1 MEHSHLQK
9 PNPFDARRKLV
20 AELEKPRAARFRL
33 REAFPYSLMAQDGE
47 RLPEAAREF
56 KVNESPHLMEYMLP
70 WETIMKVPYD
80 YVLVPS
86 IPTEFRITSTSLRD
100 GYQGLMKFPSPE
112 QMAQIHE
119 TESKL
124 SGPGGLIEKTE
135 VFLYSEFDLNVIRM
149 MAERGFEYPKITSWI
164 RAKMEDLPLPV
175 SLGME
180 ETGILT
186 SCSDYHL
193 FKKLKLGKTE
203 ALNKYIDM
211 INAGFDAG
219 LKRVRIHLEDVT
231 RADIFGFVVPFL
243 RKVAEIS
250 EKAYKES
257 QGERHVIVRLCD
269 TMGIGTANE
278 QAALPVGIPKLVY
291 TSIVHGG
298 IPPEHLEWHGHL
310 DLSRGVEGAM
320 AAYRHGC
327 SRLNCSIFGIGERV
341 GNIPMELIILNAM
354 ENGILPPDAV
364 DFRHGRDLY
373 LKFLEW
379 GIPLPFNLP
388 LFSDK
393 STATN
398 AGIHADGVNKD
409 KDIYAVCDTENIFGV
424 PPMVLVSNLSGEAGL
439 INWMQRYFLNYMGDS
454 DSALRATKG
463 NPPFRERITSANT
476 ALKQVYDSTNRTT
489 VMEDNEVA
497 ALLFPHFAKHHFL
510 VFRLADEPGAL
521 ESVTKKLAENQ
532 INIIGVHTL
541 SHAESQRKRYVYEMI
556 KVGKENAPRARELLQ
571 GDNTLMEEGKGWKTV
586 FMGNKG
592 AGFISP
598 FDNFFELEVP
608 KPGGPRHK

>member
-1 MEHSHLQK
+1 MHLQQK
-9 PNPFDARRKLV
+9 PNPFDARRTL
-20 AELEKPRAARFRL
+20 AAALNAPSKAVFRL
-33 REAFPYSLMAQDGE
+33 RDAFPYSLKAQDAE
-47 RLPEAAREF
+47 RLPDSEREF
-56 KVNESPHLMEYMLP
+56 RVNESPHLMEYVFP
-70 WETIMKVPYD
+70 WETIMKIPYD

-100 GYQGLMKFPSPE
+100 GYQGLMKFPTVE

-119 TESKL
+119 TESRL
-124 SGPGGLIEKTE
+124 SGPDGLIEKTE
-135 VFLYSEFDLNVIRM
+135 VFLYSQFDRKVIELMLAQGLEFPR
-149 MAERGFEYPKITSWI
+149 ITSWI
-164 RAKMEDLPLPV
+164 RAKREDLPLPI

-186 SCSDYHL
+186 SCSDFHIY
-193 FKKLKLGKTE
+193 KKLKMGKTQ
-203 ALNKYIDM
+203 AMNSYIDM

-250 EKAYKES
+250 ENAYKES
-257 QGERHVIVRLCD
+257 GGGRHVIVRLCD

-278 QAALPVGIPKLVY
+278 QAALPVGVPKLVY

-298 IPPEHLEWHGHL
+298 IPPEHLEWHGHQ
-310 DLSRGVEGAM
+310 DLSRGVEAAM

-327 SRLNCSIFGIGERV
+327 SRINCSIFGIGERV
-341 GNIPMELIILNAM
+341 GNIPMELVILNAI
-354 ENGILPPDAV
+354 ENGILPPDIV

-409 KDIYAVCDTENIFGV
+409 RDIYSMCDTENIFGV
-424 PPMVLVSNLSGEAGL
+424 SPMVLVSNLSGEAGL
-439 INWMQRYFLNYMGDS
+439 INWMHRYLRHMGEPDS
-454 DSALRATKG
+454 VLRADKS
-463 NPPFRERITSANT
+463 NPHFRERIKAANT
-476 ALKQVYDSTNRTT
+476 ELKSYYAASNRNTPLQ
-489 VMEDNEVA
+489 DNEVA
-497 ALLFPHFAKHHFL
+497 ALLFPHFSRRHLL
-510 VFRLADEPGAL
+510 VFKLNDEPGAL
-521 ESVTKKLAENQ
+521 QSVAAKLADNQ
-532 INIIGVHTL
+532 INIGGVHTI
-541 SHAESQRKRYVYEMI
+541 SRFEEGGKKYVYEMMQVD
-556 KVGKENAPRARELLQ
+556 KGEAGRAREVLH
-571 GDNTLMEEGKGWKTV
+571 GDGILMGEGEGWNTVFKGKG
-586 FMGNKG
+586 GDR
-592 AGFISP
+592 FISP
-598 FDNFFELEVP
+598 FDPFFELAIPNVA
-608 KPGGPRHK
+608 